1 MWVRNNVRSA
11 APARGEPSWGWV
23 LAATVRLWVR
33 RHRMARRWQLAALF
47 LVLAVVAVVA
57 LQFTGAF
64 TRTARL
70 ATPAARPPPS
80 PVVSVA
86 QTQAAAW
93 IAGQVSDAA
102 MIGCHP
108 VMCAALQA
116 QGVTADRLVPLGP
129 GPASPP
135 DATVVVTSPSADGQ
149 LAGQYAPALIAS
161 FGSGRSRIEVRAA
174 EPGGADAYQAALRSD
189 LAARKAAGSELL
201 GNWHIQFTSHG
212 AAQLRAGQVDSRLL
226 ATLAALAARY
236 RFRVTAFSDAA
247 PAGPGAQV
255 PFRRATISVTR
266 TADLA
271 AALALVG
278 AQNPPYLPAHAAMA
292 GRAALSIEF
301 PAPSPLGL
309 LTPVLTVDPQ
319 PAAVITG
326 ASPGGRALIG

>member
-11 APARGEPSWGWV
+11 APARAERSWGRV
-23 LAATVRLWVR
+23 LATTVRLWVL
-33 RHRMARRWQLAALF
+33 RHRVARRWQLAALF
-47 LVLAVVAVVA
+47 LVLAVVAVAA
-57 LQFTGAF
+57 LQLTGAF
-64 TRTARL
+64 TRSARS
-70 ATPAARPPPS
+70 ATPTAKSPPS
-80 PVVSVA
+80 PVVSAA

-116 QGVTADRLVPLGP
+116 QGVTADRLVPWRP

-135 DATVVVTSPSADGQ
+135 DATVVVTSPSTDGP

-161 FGSGRSRIEVRAA
+161 FGSGGSRIEVRAT
-174 EPGGADAYQAALRSD
+174 EPGGAAAYQAALRSD
-189 LAARKAAGSELL
+189 LAARKAAGSQLL
-201 GNWHIQFTSHG
+201 RNWHIQFTSQG
-212 AAQLRAGQVDSRLL
+212 AARLRAGQVDSRLL
-226 ATLAALAARY
+226 ATLAALAAHY

-255 PFRRATISVTR
+255 PFRQATIGVSR
-266 TADLA
+266 AADLA

-278 AQNPPYLPAHAAMA
+278 AQNPPYLPARAAVV
-292 GRAALSIEF
+292 GRTALSIEF

-309 LTPVLTVDPQ
+309 LTAVLTVDPE
-319 PAAVITG
+319 PAAMITG
-326 ASPGGRALIG
+326 ASPGGRAPIG